1 MKKNKFLII
10 FVFSITLFLFSFI
23 LGYSF
28 VNQTIKNDI
37 ARQNIKIEDDN
48 SNLNNYEDIRIL
60 KGEKKISP
68 NTFIEVRTNYKKCGH
83 LISDIISP
91 DEEIV
96 NMDEE
101 EYQRY
106 LYTNYP
112 NLKLISFSNEKIV
125 VWEERNHLCQN
136 HFIVGEKN
144 DKIAVFRIGEDGER
158 IEDSI
163 FEKYPLSMLMPV
175 DREKLKEGI
184 VVDTEE
190 ELSNLLENFIS

>member
-10 FVFSITLFLFSFI
+10 FAFSITLFLFSFM

-37 ARQNIKIEDDN
+37 ARKNIKTEDD
-48 SNLNNYEDIRIL
+48 NLNNYEDIRIL
-60 KGEKKISP
+60 KAEKKISP

-83 LISDIISP
+83 LVSDIISP
-91 DEEIV
+91 DEEVV
-96 NMDEE
+96 NMDEKA
-101 EYQRY
+101 YQRY
-106 LYTNYP
+106 LYANYP

-125 VWEERNHLCQN
+125 VWEERNHLCQK
-136 HFIVGEKN
+136 HFIVGEKD
-144 DKIAVFRIGEDGER
+144 DKIAVFRIGENGER
-158 IEDSI
+158 IEENI
-163 FEKYPLSMLMPV
+163 FENYPLSMLMPV